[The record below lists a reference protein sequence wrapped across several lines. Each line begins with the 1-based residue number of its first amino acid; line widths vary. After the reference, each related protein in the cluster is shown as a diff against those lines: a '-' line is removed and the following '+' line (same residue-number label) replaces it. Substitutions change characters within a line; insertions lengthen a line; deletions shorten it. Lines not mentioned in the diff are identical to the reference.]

1 MISENNSNSNRIMPY
16 EETVLLSSHSNKR
29 ELFIKI
35 QTYYSLFIVLL
46 TGKKLHRRVNT
57 LKFFSFKQR
66 FQTIAL
72 SCKIGKETYS
82 SCSRTV
88 NDPNTAEQEHESGDQ

>member
-1 MISENNSNSNRIMPY
+1 MPY
-16 EETVLLSSHSNKR
+16 EEIMLLSSHSNKR

-66 FQTIAL
+66 LLYRARLERKRIVL
-72 SCKIGKETYS
+72 
-82 SCSRTV
+82 V
-88 NDPNTAEQEHESGDQ
+88 QEP

>member
-1 MISENNSNSNRIMPY
+1 MAYVRGGSTMISENNSNSNRIMPY

-66 FQTIAL
+66 LLYRARLERKRIVL
-72 SCKIGKETYS
+72 
-82 SCSRTV
+82 V
-88 NDPNTAEQEHESGDQ
+88 QEP